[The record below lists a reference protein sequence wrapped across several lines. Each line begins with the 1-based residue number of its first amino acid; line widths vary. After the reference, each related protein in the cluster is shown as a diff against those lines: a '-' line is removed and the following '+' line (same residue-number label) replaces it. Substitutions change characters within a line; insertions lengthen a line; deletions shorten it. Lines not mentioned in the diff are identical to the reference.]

1 MLKKPVWMIG
11 LLVACLVCPVA
22 QAQTFDFASVKE
34 KITSFELDNGL
45 RVIVMEDHSAPVV
58 TCVTLADVGAADDPK
73 GATGLAHVFEHMAF
87 KGTTEVGT
95 NDAEAERV
103 ALNEVDDAYYAW
115 RAEVLKAHLA
125 DSALLQEYWD
135 QFKAAEEAA
144 DQYVVTN
151 EFGKIVETNGG
162 VGLNAGTASDFTI
175 YFFSLPSNRVELW
188 FALESGRFYDPVIR
202 EFYKEIDVVKEE
214 RRMRIESNP
223 FGRLF
228 EEFLGVAF
236 EAHPYGISGIGHMSD
251 LTMITRDEAERFFD
265 KYYVPSNLVVAV
277 VGDVK
282 AKDVKKL
289 AKTYFGR
296 LPASPKPE
304 RIGTVE
310 PPQLGERRVTIPD
323 AAQPILIMGYHRPAE
338 THADN
343 PALNALADYLGQGRT
358 SLLYEKLVKQEK
370 MAVQVGAFPSFP
382 GSKYPHLFAVYAV
395 PSQDVTAAD
404 CEAEILSEIERLKE
418 EPIPAEEVEFIKA
431 RAKADLINELSSRQG
446 MAIQL
451 AAYETAYND
460 WERLFTELDAI
471 NAVTAED
478 ILRVANEY
486 LTDKNR
492 TVGSI
497 VTVDES

>member
-1 MLKKPVWMIG
+1 
-11 LLVACLVCPVA
+11 
-22 QAQTFDFASVKE
+22 
-34 KITSFELDNGL
+34 
-45 RVIVMEDHSAPVV
+45 
-58 TCVTLADVGAADDPK
+58 
-73 GATGLAHVFEHMAF
+73 
-87 KGTTEVGT
+87 
-95 NDAEAERV
+95 
-103 ALNEVDDAYYAW
+103 
-115 RAEVLKAHLA
+115 
-125 DSALLQEYWD
+125 
-135 QFKAAEEAA
+135 
-144 DQYVVTN
+144 
-151 EFGKIVETNGG
+151 
-162 VGLNAGTASDFTI
+162 
-175 YFFSLPSNRVELW
+175 
-188 FALESGRFYDPVIR
+188 
-202 EFYKEIDVVKEE
+202 
-214 RRMRIESNP
+214 
-223 FGRLF
+223 
-228 EEFLGVAF
+228 
-236 EAHPYGISGIGHMSD
+236 
-251 LTMITRDEAERFFD
+251 
-265 KYYVPSNLVVAV
+265 
-277 VGDVK
+277 
-282 AKDVKKL
+282 
-289 AKTYFGR
+289 
-296 LPASPKPE
+296 
-304 RIGTVE
+304 
-310 PPQLGERRVTIPD
+310 VTIPD